1 MIDLTENKQPDSSKT
16 VDNKKAERKSE
27 RQKAAA
33 EKEKGFE
40 DLLTENID
48 WENISEEERCS
59 MKERFLKHERQ
70 LTEVID
76 ELQHS
81 NAISPIGRDRTYR
94 RYWVFRCLPG
104 VFVEDDERY
113 ISDNVLQPVD
123 QTNVMNPLC
132 KKTSLSPGGIPA
144 EDKST
149 NSDKENESFEQGRS
163 VWGSG
168 NVDKSLSLS
177 NNNNVNDDNNVSV
190 KSDSA
195 ALDEKPAV
203 SSESVYE
210 QIKNRNSVRW
220 AYFSSETELDRLIES
235 LNPRGYREGA
245 LKLALLEQ
253 KGRLTRS
260 IQDCPVSVLNPA
272 LAAPDKKQRPS
283 NNKSSRSKLTI
294 ASYSTPQEALEL
306 NLREMLLDLEERIYI
321 GSLGAIKVGGCHKI
335 APQTRCQ

>member
-1 MIDLTENKQPDSSKT
+1 
-16 VDNKKAERKSE
+16 
-27 RQKAAA
+27 
-33 EKEKGFE
+33 
-40 DLLTENID
+40 
-48 WENISEEERCS
+48 
-59 MKERFLKHERQ
+59 
-70 LTEVID
+70 
-76 ELQHS
+76 
-81 NAISPIGRDRTYR
+81 
-94 RYWVFRCLPG
+94 
-104 VFVEDDERY
+104 
-113 ISDNVLQPVD
+113 
-123 QTNVMNPLC
+123 
-132 KKTSLSPGGIPA
+132 
-144 EDKST
+144 
-149 NSDKENESFEQGRS
+149 
-163 VWGSG
+163 
-168 NVDKSLSLS
+168 
-177 NNNNVNDDNNVSV
+177 
-190 KSDSA
+190 
-195 ALDEKPAV
+195 
-203 SSESVYE
+203 
-210 QIKNRNSVRW
+210 VRW